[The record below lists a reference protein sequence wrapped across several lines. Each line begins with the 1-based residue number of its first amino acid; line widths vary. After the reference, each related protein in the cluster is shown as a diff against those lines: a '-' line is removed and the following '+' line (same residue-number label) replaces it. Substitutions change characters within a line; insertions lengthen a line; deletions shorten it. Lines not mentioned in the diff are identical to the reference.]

1 MSGAALFACACQNM
15 TARFIRDGSGVSK
28 LANTVFRERF
38 LKPERVK
45 ADAMTATPAPT
56 HRILLAEDDNA
67 MRTYLERA
75 LENAGYSVV
84 SVDRGTDALPLLE
97 AESFDLL
104 LSDIVMPEM
113 DGIELAQRC
122 AEISPRTKVMFITGF
137 AAVSLRASR
146 EQPHAK
152 VLSKPFHLR
161 DLVLEVERV
170 FDDAR
175 EASLR

>member
-1 MSGAALFACACQNM
+1 M
-15 TARFIRDGSGVSK
+15 TTSQ
-28 LANTVFRERF
+28 
-38 LKPERVK
+38 
-45 ADAMTATPAPT
+45 TP
-56 HRILLAEDDNA
+56 RILLAEDEEA
-67 MRTYLERA
+67 MRAYLQRA
-75 LENAGYSVV
+75 LTNAGYEVET
-84 SVDRGTDALPLLE
+84 VDRGTEAIPMLE
-97 AESFDLL
+97 KKHFDLL

-170 FDDAR
+170 FDEAR
-175 EASLR
+175 EASL